1 MEKITHTYLSCR
13 SPLLK
18 AEVVQE
24 ELRRG
29 PGSQPADNT
38 EPSVNIHSFLAI
50 LSIVSLLTKHTI
62 HDSKKMYHMSFKNI
76 GVCYVLATP
85 TAQLPFS
92 PT

>member
-1 MEKITHTYLSCR
+1 MEIITHTYLSCR

-24 ELRRG
+24 ELLRG

-50 LSIVSLLTKHTI
+50 LSIVSLLTKHTT
-62 HDSKKMYHMSFKNI
+62 HDSKKMYHVIQKI